1 MTMTIQSVPVDAI
14 HIDEDTDFRTQGT
27 DVSELA
33 ASIKAFGLMQPIT
46 IAPNGSDGTFA
57 VVAGRRRLRA
67 VIELGEGTID
77 AIVRDDLDD
86 QAQVIGQI
94 IENLQREDI
103 SILDEAR
110 AFAQLGDY
118 GMKQKD
124 VASACGVS
132 PAHVSGRLALLKLDP
147 KTLAK
152 VEEGKYPLATA
163 VKLARLPKGVRDGI
177 DSVTP
182 SEWDISHAERRHEE
196 NKAIESL
203 MKQVAEAT
211 GLPTGG
217 KLDGVGYQTS
227 DQMAEQIGL
236 TDEDKPKSHSW
247 DIAGRIHRGD
257 HDSDESFLA
266 AIGEAKPKGVYVHTA
281 GANATVVLVDSA
293 NLDRARKEEQERQ
306 REEAERRQEEA
317 ARQQADFD
325 DSLAPL
331 IDTPDKA
338 GVLAFLIEEAI
349 GEAIAGYNHL
359 PRLLLAAQRLDIQI
373 ADGADED
380 QVEEILLSFASRN
393 TTDAIRTLLALQNH
407 VDDLLVSLGFLD
419 TYPMDHVPVH
429 AQITFLKEGKIERSQ
444 LTAGAEERLAAE
456 EEAAAES
463 EEIDEAIEA
472 EIDRRYELHI
482 AGEDVDVEGITD
494 EEEEAAIRSE
504 IRGDVEADYEAGH
517 FNVAEPVDGGEE
529 E

>member
-33 ASIKAFGLMQPIT
+33 ASIKAFGLIQPIT
-46 IAPNGSDGTFA
+46 IAPNGTDGTFV

-67 VIELGEGTID
+67 YLELGLADID
-77 AIVRDDLDD
+77 AIVRDDMDD

-94 IENLQREDI
+94 IENLQREDV

-163 VKLARLPKGVRDGI
+163 VKLARLPKGVRDSL
-177 DSVTP
+177 DSATP
-182 SEWDISHAERRHEE
+182 SEWEISSAERRHED

-247 DIAGRIHRGD
+247 DIGGRIHRSD

-266 AIGEAKPKGVYVHTA
+266 AIGDAKPKGVYVHTA
-281 GANATVVLVDSA
+281 GAHATVVLVDSA
-293 NLDRARKEEQERQ
+293 NLDKARKEEQERQ

-317 ARQQADFD
+317 AKQQADFD

-349 GEAIAGYNHL
+349 GEAIRGYNHL
-359 PRLLLAAQRLDIQI
+359 PRLMLAAQRLDIQVE
-373 ADGADED
+373 DGADED
-380 QVEEILLSFASRN
+380 RVEEILLSFASRN

-407 VDDLLVSLGFLD
+407 VDNLLVSLGFLD
-419 TYPMDHVPVH
+419 TYPMEHVSVY
-429 AQITFLKEGKIERSQ
+429 AQLTFLKEGKISRDQ
-444 LTAGAEERLAAE
+444 LTADAEERLAAE
-456 EEAAAES
+456 EAAEAEQNQFDDAFEAEVERRLADLLQS
-463 EEIDEAIEA
+463 EETDT
-472 EIDRRYELHI
+472 
-482 AGEDVDVEGITD
+482 EGITD
-494 EEEEAAIRSE
+494 EELDAITAE
-504 IRGDVEADYEAGH
+504 IRDQVEAQFESGDT
-517 FNVAEPVDGGEE
+517 DLDLGGEE
-529 E
+529 G